1 MTIQKFLDPKND
13 VAFKKI
19 FGTEKNKDI
28 LIRFLNDMILFKERK
43 PIVEVSFLKTMQ
55 DPDISSKKTS
65 IVDILCTDQDHNTY
79 VVEMQASGHKGFEKR
94 AQYYAAK
101 AYSNQMNVGGIY
113 ENLKEIIFVAIA
125 NFVMFPDKIAYKS
138 DHVILDKETKEHNLK
153 DFSFT
158 FLELGKFNKT
168 KEELFSQIEK
178 WAYFF
183 KYAPETTPEELK
195 ILIEHNPTFKRAY
208 EELDRFYWTEEE
220 LFAYEDALKKDWDYV
235 ASMNQKFDEGKA
247 EGKAERDIE
256 IAQTMIQEGLSIEK
270 IQKMTGLSIE
280 IIQEQIKKR
289 ES

>member
-1 MTIQKFLDPKND
+1 MAFSKFLDPKND

-28 LIRFLNDMILFKERK
+28 LIKFLNDMVLFKEAK
-43 PIVEVSFLKTMQ
+43 PIVEVSFLKTIQ
-55 DPDISSKKTS
+55 DPEIASKKTS
-65 IVDILCTDQDHNTY
+65 VVDILCTDQDNNTY
-79 VVEMQASGHKGFEKR
+79 VVEMQVASHKGFEKR

-101 AYSNQMNVGGIY
+101 AYSNQMNQGGKY
-113 ENLKEIIFVAIA
+113 KNLKEVIFVAIA
-125 NFVMFPDKIAYKS
+125 NFTMFPDKAAYKS
-138 DHVILDKETKEHNLK
+138 DHVILDRETYQHDLR

-158 FLELGKFNKT
+158 FLELEKFHQSKDQ
-168 KEELFSQIEK
+168 LSSMIEK

-183 KYAPETTPEELK
+183 KHAPETTAEDLQA
-195 ILIEHNPTFKRAY
+195 IIGQDVIIQRAY
-208 EELDRFYWTEEE
+208 EELDRFYWNEDE
-220 LFAYEDALKKDWDYV
+220 LLAYEDALKKDWDYE
-235 ASMNQKFDEGKA
+235 ASMEQKFDEGKA